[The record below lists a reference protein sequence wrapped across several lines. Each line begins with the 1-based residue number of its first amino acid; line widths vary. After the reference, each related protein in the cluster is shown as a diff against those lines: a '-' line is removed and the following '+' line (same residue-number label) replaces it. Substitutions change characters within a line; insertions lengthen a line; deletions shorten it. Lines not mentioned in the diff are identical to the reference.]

1 MWGSYDDG
9 QVTLTDNNSGNVL
22 WSAVQFE
29 AEGSV
34 AFEVL
39 AQSNIAEG
47 QSMLETSLFPNPF
60 KDFTTIAINYSKSN
74 HVHRHMPLDDAN
86 ISVYNNIGKIVYSE
100 NITLN
105 PGMNNIRF
113 ETNDILPGL
122 YYLNVNFDGKNNLKT
137 LNIIR

>member
-1 MWGSYDDG
+1 
-9 QVTLTDNNSGNVL
+9 
-22 WSAVQFE
+22 
-29 AEGSV
+29 
-34 AFEVL
+34 
-39 AQSNIAEG
+39 
-47 QSMLETSLFPNPF
+47 
-60 KDFTTIAINYSKSN
+60 
-74 HVHRHMPLDDAN
+74 MPLDDAN